1 MSGAVKAG
9 IVLAFCILDLTPMY
23 SETPDG
29 HDGSPTADVPMR
41 DRLPYWGMLLLALTT
56 PPVLTFLLPESI
68 LARFSGPEYLR
79 DIWSVGS
86 FVTIM
91 ALSSESSWN
100 DRLLRVNAWGIH
112 YGRTY
117 SRGSAWRIY
126 RARKE
131 GTVNALR
138 WADVVSVTYFP
149 KSMLTG
155 YARLRVRAQVPLGA
169 RYDLT
174 FKTVSLDPKCA
185 NPADPEVAR
194 VQLAL
199 DRYWPEWRG
208 GN

>member
-1 MSGAVKAG
+1 
-9 IVLAFCILDLTPMY
+9 MY
-23 SETPDG
+23 SVKPDQ

-41 DRLPYWGMLLLALTT
+41 DRLPNWGMLLLALTT

-100 DRLLRVNAWGIH
+100 DRFLRVNAWGIH

-117 SRGSAWRIY
+117 SRGSAWGIN

-155 YARLRVRAQVPLGA
+155 YARLRVRAK
-169 RYDLT
+169 R
-174 FKTVSLDPKCA
+174 
-185 NPADPEVAR
+185 R
-194 VQLAL
+194 
-199 DRYWPEWRG
+199 
-208 GN
+208 

>member
-1 MSGAVKAG
+1 
-9 IVLAFCILDLTPMY
+9 MY
-23 SETPDG
+23 SVKPDQ

-41 DRLPYWGMLLLALTT
+41 DRLPNWGMLLLALTT

-86 FVTIM
+86 FVTIL

-100 DRLLRVNAWGIH
+100 DRFLRVNAWGIH

-138 WADVVSVTYFP
+138 WADVVSVTYVP